1 MTGAAQETGGTTRL
15 VLPAAVDIEGA
26 ESLLARCREAVAGA
40 GAGALSI
47 DAGGVE
53 NVDTA
58 GLQIL
63 IATRV
68 ALVEAGGEL
77 RWERVSPALAEA
89 ARLAGAAGVLGLDG
103 TAE

>member
-1 MTGAAQETGGTTRL
+1 MTGAVQEMDGTKRI

-26 ESLLARCREAVAGA
+26 ESLLARCREAVAD
-40 GAGALSI
+40 AGALSI

-53 NVDTA
+53 SVDTA

-63 IATRV
+63 IATRA

-89 ARLAGAAGVLGLDG
+89 ARLAGAAGALGLDG